1 MIKEIYF
8 SGFRN
13 LKDKKVKLSRG
24 FNLIY
29 GQNAQGKTSFMEA
42 VYFGATGKSFRTKKN
57 SEMINYD
64 VNDAKVFI
72 KLEDMSNYSINLFK
86 DEKKYYKNGEKIK
99 YIDYIGDIL
108 AVSFIPEDVE
118 LVMGNPSIRRTFF
131 NYEIS
136 QINRTYLEAIV
147 NYEKILK
154 VRNKYLK
161 EKKIEDS
168 MFEIY
173 NEKYVELC
181 AKILLIRNEYINE
194 LNNILDKNYKELF
207 NEEHTLVLKYE
218 NFMKLK
224 EFEDIE
230 KLKNEIR
237 EFLKSKQNSDLLV
250 GFSNYGIHKDEYIF
264 ELNNKNARY
273 YSSQGEK
280 KSIVFV
286 LKISEI
292 ELIENK
298 FNKKPIFLMDDITSF
313 FDNFRKNQII
323 NYFLEKEIQ
332 CFLTS
337 TEDLKIVGKK
347 YIVDGGVI
355 NEEFI

>member
-1 MIKEIYF
+1 MIKELYF
-8 SGFRN
+8 SDFRN
-13 LKDKKVKLSRG
+13 LKDKKIKLSNG

-42 VYFGATGKSFRTKKN
+42 IYFGATGKSFRTKKN
-57 SEMINYD
+57 LEMIKYNS
-64 VNDAKVFI
+64 NDAKVFV
-72 KLEDMSNYSINLFK
+72 KLKDMSNYAINLFK
-86 DEKKYYKNGEKIK
+86 EEKKYYKNGEKIK

-118 LVMGNPSIRRTFF
+118 LVMGNPSVRRTFF

-136 QINRTYLEAIV
+136 QINRNYLNSIV
-147 NYEKILK
+147 EYEKVLK
-154 VRNKYLK
+154 ARNKFLK
-161 EKKIEDS
+161 DKKIEDPI
-168 MFEIY
+168 FAIY
-173 NEKYVELC
+173 NDRYVDLC
-181 AKILLIRNEYINE
+181 VKIIMIRNEYINE
-194 LNNILDKNYKELF
+194 LNNHLDKNYKTLF
-207 NEEHTLVLKYE
+207 NENNTLLLKYE
-218 NFMKLK
+218 NFLK
-224 EFEDIE
+224 IKEVGNEKVLKVKIE
-230 KLKNEIR
+230 ELLKNK
-237 EFLKSKQNSDLLV
+237 LSNDLMV

-264 ELNNKNARY
+264 ELNGKNARY

-280 KSIVFV
+280 KSIVFI

-347 YIVDGGVI
+347 YIVDGGI
-355 NEEFI
+355 IDEIDG